1 MAKTNTT
8 PKAKFLEVKQ
18 NGNTLIFEFGDKGRL
33 TLDVTRCSDDIRT
46 RAMFHGFNQKVRDS
60 AAGYSKEL
68 DYAGAREEMSA
79 VIEALYGNEW
89 NRKGGGAGAGVNMED
104 LAKAIAEMKNAT
116 VEKAMAAVTKAS
128 EEQRKEWAKNAKVA
142 ALIAKY
148 KAERLA
154 AAAEK
159 GTDTNELDFG
169 MELDEEGA
177 GE

>member
-18 NGNTLIFEFGDKGRL
+18 NGNTLVFEFGDKGQLRL
-33 TLDVTRCSDDIRT
+33 DTSRCSDDIRT

-68 DYAGAREEMSA
+68 DYAGAREEMQA
-79 VIEALYGNEW
+79 VIDSLYGNEW

-104 LAKAIAEMKNAT
+104 LAHAIAEMKGAAF
-116 VEKAMAAVTKAS
+116 EKAMAAVEKAS

-148 KAERLA
+148 KAERLT

-159 GTDTNELDFG
+159 GTSTEELDFG
-169 MELDEEGA
+169 LDLDEEA
-177 GE
+177 SE